1 LNVATILQLV
11 FYLSIEKYIKK
22 LFLAEPITNPKMKY
36 LISLVFIAMMTT
48 SLSAQN
54 KISYEVSFSE
64 PQAHYVDVAMEIS
77 GLKGTTLDLKMPV
90 WTPGSYLIREF
101 AKNVESF
108 EAFNAAGLSLNAEKV
123 NKNTWRVNTKNNGS
137 IKVTYRVYSFE
148 ISVRTSFVDESHAF
162 LSPTGIFMY
171 PEGQLKSASTITVK
185 PYKNWTKIST
195 GLEKAGSMSN
205 IFIAPDYDVLYDS
218 PFEIGNQDIFEFDA
232 AGVKHEVVMYGGG
245 NYDKDILKRDMAK
258 IVVEQ
263 TKTFGVNPNKR
274 YVFIVHNFNSGGGGL
289 EHLNSTVLGASRT
302 SYNTEAGRLR
312 FLGLVSHE
320 YFHLWNV
327 KRLRPIALGPF
338 NYNEEN
344 YTTNLWIAEGF
355 TAYYQDIYTKR
366 AGLQS
371 RERYIMNLANS
382 ISQVENQ
389 PGNRVDPVSQASF
402 DAWIKQY
409 RPNEN
414 SANSTISYYS
424 KGALIALIM
433 DLEIINS
440 TAGKSGLDEVMKAM
454 YDEYYVRKSRG
465 YTDAEFKDMVEKI
478 AGKSFDSMY
487 ADHINGVKTIDYNKY
502 LNYAGLKLI
511 DDAAAGKDAYL
522 GAVTSLKDGKIMVSN
537 ISRQSPAWV
546 GGLNV
551 NDEILAMDDQR
562 INNVSDPRL
571 SEVEKYIAN
580 KRVGDK
586 VSVLVN
592 RDGQLLNIDV
602 ILVRNPNH
610 KFRIESIENP
620 STTQMAVLSRWLK
633 INL

>member
-1 LNVATILQLV
+1 MNVATILQPAINLPN
-11 FYLSIEKYIKK
+11 EKCIKK
-22 LFLAEPITNPKMKY
+22 LFLAKPIINPFMKY
-36 LISLVFIAMMTT
+36 LIPLFFIAIMTT

-54 KISYEVSFSE
+54 KIAYEISFSE
-64 PQAHYVDVAMEIS
+64 PQAHYVDVSMEIS
-77 GLKGTTLDLKMPV
+77 GLMAEYLDLKMPV

-101 AKNVESF
+101 GKNVESF
-108 EAFNAAGLSLNAEKV
+108 EAFNAAGLSLNTEKV
-123 NKNTWRVNTKNNGS
+123 NKNTWRVTTQKNGRV
-137 IKVTYRVYSFE
+137 KVSYRVYSFE

-171 PEGQLKSASTITVK
+171 PEGQLNAASTITIK

-195 GLEKAGSMSN
+195 GLEMAGSKAN
-205 IFIAPDYDVLYDS
+205 TFNAPDFDVLYDS

-289 EHLNSTVLGASRT
+289 EHLNSTVLGASRN

-371 RERYIMNLANS
+371 PESFVMNLANT

-414 SANSTISYYS
+414 SANSTVSYYS

-433 DLEIINS
+433 DLEIIHS

-454 YDEYYVRKSRG
+454 YDEYFVRKSRG
-465 YTDAEFKDMVEKI
+465 YTDAEFKAMAEKI
-478 AGKSFDSMY
+478 TGKSFDSMY
-487 ADHINGVKTIDYNKY
+487 ADYINGVKTIDYSKY
-502 LNYAGLKLI
+502 LNYAGLTLI
-511 DDAAAGKDAYL
+511 DDAASGKDAYL
-522 GAVTSLKDGKIMVSN
+522 GAVTSLKDGKIIISN
-537 ISRQSPAWV
+537 VSRQSPAWV

-551 NDEILAMDDQR
+551 NDEILAMNDQR

-571 SEVEKYIAN
+571 SEVDKFIAN
-580 KRVGDK
+580 KRAGDK
-586 VSVLVN
+586 VRVLVN
-592 RDGQLLNIDV
+592 RDSQLLHIDV
-602 ILVRNPNH
+602 VLVRNPNH
-610 KFRIESIENP
+610 KFRIAPIGT
-620 STTQMAVLSRWLK
+620 STPAQVAVMKRWLK
-633 INL
+633 IN